1 MGHKTML
8 LPGDINLT
16 LATAVW
22 RRNFTAYKRTWLLN
36 ILPNFFEPVLFLVGM
51 GIGLGFYV
59 GRGMRGQ
66 DYLAFIAPG
75 LMASAAMNGASF
87 ESSWNMY
94 IKMNF
99 SRLYDAFLATPARM
113 QDIAF
118 GELMWATTRALIYG
132 GGFLVVL
139 IGFNLAGRPIITSWG
154 VLLVVPA
161 LALIGAMFALMGQW
175 YTTLIKT
182 IDLYSYYWT
191 LFLTPMFLF
200 SGIFFPVTDIPY
212 GGTIAWFTPLFHGV
226 ELTRALTAGPLRWE
240 NLGNTAYMIAVVAVL
255 MFAVPRRM
263 SLRMVK

>member
-1 MGHKTML
+1 ML
-8 LPGDINLT
+8 LPGNINLR

-22 RRNFTAYKRTWLLN
+22 RRNFTVYRHTWLLN
-36 ILPNFFEPVLFLVGM
+36 ILPNFFEPVLFLLGM
-51 GIGLGFYV
+51 GVGLGFYV
-59 GRGMRGQ
+59 GRGMGG

-87 ESSWNMY
+87 EASWNMY

-132 GGFLVVL
+132 GGFLIVL
-139 IGFNLAGRPIITSWG
+139 IGFNVAGRPIITSWG
-154 VLLVVPA
+154 VLIVVPV
-161 LALIGAMFALMGQW
+161 LALIGATFALMGQW
-175 YTTLIKT
+175 YTTVINT

-200 SGIFFPVTDIPY
+200 SGIFFPVDDIPH
-212 GGTIAWFTPLFHGV
+212 GRLIAWFTPLFHGV
-226 ELTRALTAGPLRWE
+226 ELTRALCAGPLAWVH
-240 NLGNTAYMIAVVAVL
+240 LGNLAYMLAVCALL
-255 MFAVPRRM
+255 MWRVPIRM
-263 SLRMVK
+263 SRKMVK